1 MASHGLKDNP
11 ASVQAIRDVR
21 AKFQDLFNAKKIQDL
36 CDHFYTDDVALVP
49 PDHDVIHGK
58 QGAKDYLQTYADL
71 GDVAF
76 ILDVIEVHAD
86 DVTGY
91 VIGNYVFYD
100 RTGEEEVTA
109 EGRTIETFRKEPDGS
124 WKCTVDGW
132 HGLDNSVVDK
142 PLPR

>member
-58 QGAKDYLQTYADL
+58 QGAKDYFQKHVAL

-76 ILDVIEVHAD
+76 TLDVIEVHAD

-100 RTGEEEVTA
+100 RTGE
-109 EGRTIETFRKEPDGS
+109 GRGHRGRAHHRNVSKRAGRIVEM
-124 WKCTVDGW
+124 
-132 HGLDNSVVDK
+132 HGRRLAR
-142 PLPR
+142 P